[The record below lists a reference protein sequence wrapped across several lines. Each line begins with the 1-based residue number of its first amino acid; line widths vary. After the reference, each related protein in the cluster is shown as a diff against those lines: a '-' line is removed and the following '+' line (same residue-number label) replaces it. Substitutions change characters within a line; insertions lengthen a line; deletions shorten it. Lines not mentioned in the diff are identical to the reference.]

1 MHRISPL
8 TINQNHLNVKSR
20 MKFQK
25 GGGCV
30 IETVSKAMQ
39 SPKSMDF
46 GIYTHGSFNPSISF

>member
-1 MHRISPL
+1 
-8 TINQNHLNVKSR
+8 

-25 GGGCV
+25 GGGGV

-39 SPKSMDF
+39 SPKSTDF